1 MEVQIISA
9 LHAAIRI
16 CFIVQLDVSLVAL
29 LKLLMILQYVMIVI
43 LNAVNV
49 MGARVQ
55 IVLNVILCIIF

>member
-1 MEVQIISA
+1 MEVQIISV

-55 IVLNVILCIIF
+55 IVLNVMLGFIF